1 MKNLMKGK
9 NMLNNDVI
17 FRALR
22 LYKNSVKN
30 SYKSKTKEQLETF
43 KHMNIGI
50 YTFLS
55 FLMPLLSKLD
65 EYDLSNDKFENLN
78 SKELEKILELTLD

>member
-1 MKNLMKGK
+1 MKGK